1 MITQDVQKFIKSA
14 LNIVSD
20 QGIKQ
25 CITLTEGKSDA
36 EVYRMCIISRRSRNN
51 GTYIVKLVDTEG
63 IWYDAD
69 RNEASKAVAIWTHKT
84 PFKDKLVELCAEKVV
99 GKYHVIIYRQAN
111 DSILNTVTID
121 KVKLSEKK
129 EVLKLL
135 SYDLLKKWNSNIDKF
150 GSVKDI
156 FANLLSY
163 RLHPN
168 GAFEKK
174 VSSMLVDITASA
186 FIMKNNIYP
195 NPYYYIRNQEE
206 WIHIISDMPFLKGNI
221 HGDLHQKNIMYG
233 KDGERDG
240 QYFIIDY
247 DAYQSEGYLFFDQT
261 YLEMSIYFEMLQ
273 KYDAKHWDD
282 AINLLFAKGVYEV
295 IDGEVDEP
303 LVYIRNSIYDGVKKW
318 MVEEQPHMKDNV
330 EVQFLIAR
338 IAAGI
343 NYISKGAIQNQDYL
357 MKLLQYVGE
366 SFKALFA
373 KIDFQ
378 WSTESLTKLNYTL
391 SKDDY
396 VETLWENCVC
406 YAYNYVPILLT
417 DDSYLKND
425 YKKIE
430 NILGIKWAFVVDIG
444 KNVAPNDLTS
454 FIVSKAKS
462 RRNIYIYNL
471 IASNTAINY
480 SQNTCV
486 WLSVKKDIQI
496 PTYGVLWTQ
505 HQKVI
510 NDVFQQVL
518 SQEGLKPILFVFD
531 IRKGHAFAQK
541 FLQCILNNYLRLKG
555 SRIVTLGTNV
565 ITQEDVDTIKALG
578 CHYFSENNASL
589 VDLAETVSLYLP
601 HTIEEP
607 KGIEIILP
615 TIDTIEPKSLTAKEI
630 NYYESSVELVYN
642 GIEGQDEDTSFGE
655 AFYRGEEISWLDL
668 ANDCDLK
675 VFSNY
680 EKKRD
685 MLLKAVEEDSP
696 RVKSIKL
703 VHGAGTGG
711 TTLSKRLL
719 WDLKGSVPC
728 MRLKRYTQDTA
739 NIILE
744 ISRKTGKRVF
754 LTIEMGATILDGD
767 GLTGLLAKVNEENGK
782 LMVLQIERSSN
793 RKTEEDEKDK
803 EKPFIKIQDTLQD
816 GIAREFSRR
825 FRNMT
830 NDDSRKHMLR
840 NITEGN
846 TSEWLEQRCP
856 FFYGFYTFQEEYN
869 LRNIKK
875 TVQVCDQ
882 TMRDLLSD
890 IALITIYSQNICV
903 RFAELPVRLKKAD
916 DIKSQEIMHAYLL
929 YEELDSSVRKL
940 IISHEEGWRICHPL
954 IAKQILCEIYDVK
967 DYHECIYNAS
977 MLFVTR
983 MYDLYGAKD
992 EKVDR
997 ILRELFIDRSY
1008 IDSERTRFS
1017 NLIEDIET
1025 FTKRKELFS
1034 KLIELYPANP
1044 HYYNHLARL
1053 LVEQSTNVYDTAIDL
1068 LDTAIN
1074 ISEREMLNPMVHY
1087 ITLGCIYC
1095 KSIYAYIREERLLQR
1110 SGRLAISLQ
1119 DLIGQ
1124 VREKCVVAE
1133 SAFEKARHISK
1144 KLNSYA
1150 YFPQIQMESILIQ
1163 KIVGY
1168 DKDNRSMG
1176 QLLREETEFETWYR
1190 EHYGNAVQL
1199 FDEMQRHYEVYDKS
1213 YKDYL
1218 ERAKSLIES
1227 LQINT
1232 DNIEQKLNMWNSQE
1246 GKVAIFCR
1254 RTYASSAYAYNGYSW
1269 DRMGEELLHIISLS
1283 MYQNVLQSFRD
1294 NIKQGDIFYWYE
1306 SYRRL
1311 SDFDAGEVITFIE
1324 DYMVDDYEKEYLL
1337 FIMHFLQMEKGVS
1350 SAAEVVKHIARCKDM
1365 VPAGINN
1372 LSFRDVYSLSK
1383 KGSPIISYNYIAHEK
1398 SGSIAGLKQFKGA
1411 ITEIRGNTAGTIQID
1426 GMNLIATF
1434 VPLITD
1440 EYGRKREFTTENVTD
1455 RVSFNLMFA
1464 YSGLRAWNVDLES

>member
-1 MITQDVQKFIKSA
+1 MITQDIQKFIKSA

-36 EVYRMCIISRRSRNN
+36 EVYRMCIISRRPRDN

-63 IWYDAD
+63 VWYDAD

-99 GKYHVIIYRQAN
+99 DKYHVIIYRQAN

-121 KVKLSEKK
+121 KVKLSERK

-150 GSVKDI
+150 GSAKDI

-186 FIMKNNIYP
+186 FVMKNNIYP

-247 DAYQSEGYLFFDQT
+247 DAYQSDGYLFFDQT

-282 AINLLFAKGVYEV
+282 TINLLFAKGLYDV

-303 LVYIRNSIYDGVKKW
+303 LVYIRNSIYDGIKQW
-318 MVEEQPHMKDNV
+318 MIEEQPHMKDSI

-343 NYISKGAIQNQDYL
+343 NYISKGAIQNQDHL

-378 WSTESLTKLNYTL
+378 WSTESLTKLNYAL

-396 VETLWENCVC
+396 VEALWENCVC
-406 YAYNYVPILLT
+406 HAFNYVPILLT

-425 YKKIE
+425 YKQLE

-444 KNVAPNDLTS
+444 ENVAPNDFTS

-462 RRNIYIYNL
+462 RRNICIYNL
-471 IASNTAINY
+471 IASNTAIKY

-505 HQKVI
+505 HQKII
-510 NDVFQQVL
+510 NDIFQQVL
-518 SQEGLKPILFVFD
+518 SQEGLKPILFVLD

-601 HTIEEP
+601 HTIEESN
-607 KGIEIILP
+607 GMEVIFP
-615 TIDTIEPKSLTAKEI
+615 TIDTIDPKPLTTKEI

-642 GIEGQDEDTSFGE
+642 GIEGRDEDTNFGE

-675 VFSNY
+675 LFSNY

-685 MLLKAVEEDSP
+685 MLLKAIEEDSP

-754 LTIEMGATILDGD
+754 LTVEMGSTVLDGD
-767 GLTGLLAKVNEENGK
+767 DLAGLLAKVNEENGK

-793 RKTEEDEKDK
+793 RKTQEDEKDK

-890 IALITIYSQNICV
+890 LALITIYSQNICV
-903 RFAELPVRLKKAD
+903 RFAELPVRLKKAEN
-916 DIKSQEIMHAYLL
+916 IKSQEIMHAYLL

-940 IISHEEGWRICHPL
+940 IIFHEEGWRICHPL
-954 IAKQILCEIYDVK
+954 IAKQILCEIYDAK

-977 MLFVTR
+977 MSFVTR

-1017 NLIEDIET
+1017 NLIEDIGI
-1025 FTKRKELFS
+1025 FTKRKELFN
-1034 KLIELYPANP
+1034 KLIELYPSNP

-1095 KSIYAYIREERLLQR
+1095 KSIYAYIREERSLQS
-1110 SGRLAISLQ
+1110 SGRLAISLK

-1124 VREKCVVAE
+1124 VREKCVIAE

-1168 DKDNRSMG
+1168 DKDNRSME
-1176 QLLREETEFETWYR
+1176 QLFREETDFETWYR

-1199 FDEMQRHYEVYDKS
+1199 LDEMQRHYEIYDKS

-1227 LQINT
+1227 LQIYT

-1246 GKVAIFCR
+1246 GKIAIFCR

-1269 DRMGEELLHIISLS
+1269 ERMNEELLHIIALS

-1337 FIMHFLQMEKGVS
+1337 FIMHFLQMEKGLS
-1350 SAAEVVKHIARCKDM
+1350 SAVEVVKHIARCKDM

-1398 SGSIAGLKQFKGA
+1398 SGSIVGLKQFKGA

-1426 GMNLIATF
+1426 EMNLTATF

-1455 RVSFNLMFA
+1455 RVTFNLMFA